1 MNTHTIRQE
10 LIEYI
15 DDNINEDSP
24 RDLSELHHE
33 LFNTDYYIVGYYQA
47 EQWLKEHNISAFEAI
62 RFCQDYEN
70 DNFGECRQYENAEQV
85 VNMLTYIIGE
95 ELVYN
100 RYDKSKVFGYGE

>member
-15 DDNINEDSP
+15 DNHLLPEDKEK
-24 RDLSELHHE
+24 DLSELHHE

-47 EQWLKEHNISAFEAI
+47 EQWLKEHNVSVFQAI

-95 ELVYN
+95 ELIFQN
-100 RYDKSKVFGYGE
+100 NKIFTHGE